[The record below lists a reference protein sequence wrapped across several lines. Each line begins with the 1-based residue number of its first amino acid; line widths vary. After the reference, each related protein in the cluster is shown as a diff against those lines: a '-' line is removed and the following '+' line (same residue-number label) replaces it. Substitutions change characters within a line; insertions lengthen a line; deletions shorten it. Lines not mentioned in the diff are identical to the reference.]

1 MGGTRNSPPSWISAA
16 AKRADFDGNID
27 NSMSVREERENSKL
41 KSLSDVQL
49 SLAERALAAG
59 DAAVVSA
66 SIVNPLDVA
75 KTRLQAQAAGILYQ
89 TECGPACSETNTVLV
104 EDQHALLN
112 VLVIKGLLMC
122 SSKLYTRKDCPDCGG
137 VQMLV

>member
-27 NSMSVREERENSKL
+27 NSTSVREERENSKL

-59 DAAVVSA
+59 VSA
-66 SIVNPLDVA
+66 IIFNPLDVA

-122 SSKLYTRKDCPDCGG
+122 SSKLYTRDDCAGRT
-137 VQMLV
+137 VQIVEGYKC